1 MDFWSAVKSVFGK
14 YATFQ
19 GRACRSEY
27 WYFYL
32 FDIIVLLIA
41 AIIDLAIFGSDVS
54 VVGSIWALATLIP
67 IIAVGVRRLHDIDRT
82 GWWLLLSLIPLIGW
96 IILLVWFCT
105 RGTAGSNR
113 FGNNPLA

>member
-41 AIIDLAIFGSDVS
+41 AIIDLAIFGS
-54 VVGSIWALATLIP
+54 
-67 IIAVGVRRLHDIDRT
+67 RRKCSWFNMGTCNFNTDYCCRRT
-82 GWWLLLSLIPLIGW
+82 SSS
-96 IILLVWFCT
+96 
-105 RGTAGSNR
+105 RY
-113 FGNNPLA
+113 